1 MSAVTL
7 AAPARSDAK
16 SSIERLLR
24 PRSVAIIGASDKP
37 GALGASV
44 LANLERNGFS
54 GEIHLI
60 NPNRTE
66 IGGRRCLAGIA
77 ALPDGVDAAVL
88 AIPRAGVL
96 DAIAALAGRGVGSAV
111 IFSAGFAEGG
121 ARGLEEQ
128 RQIAAIAQ
136 ASDMVVEGP
145 NCLGLINHREGAAL
159 TFVETCVTPPAAGG
173 KGVGIVSQSG
183 AMAAVLGTTLA
194 SRALGQTYSIS
205 TGNEAASGVEDFVE
219 YLVEDADT
227 AVLAMIVEQF
237 RQPARFLAA
246 ARAARAAGKTIVLL
260 HPGKSSAA
268 RESAATHTGAMA
280 GDHAVMRL
288 LVEQAGVIV
297 AETLEELGDVAEI
310 ALRCPSLPRG
320 GAAVMGESGAFKA
333 LVLDLAEDLALPLP
347 ILTDEN
353 APALRAAL
361 PDFVGVSN
369 PLDLTAQGL
378 VDPDLY
384 ARTLSALLSDER
396 IGTVVLGV
404 IQTDHATIAIK
415 IPPILATLRTRSDDK
430 PVIFAGLDDGAPV
443 EAAVI
448 DQLRQLGVPYF
459 PSSER
464 ALRAVARLVHAA
476 ARVLDGEPSR
486 TGLALDLPVVEGGVI
501 PEHAAKV
508 LLCPAGVRF
517 PRAALATSAAAA
529 RAAADAL
536 GYPVAL
542 KAQSAALSHKSDA
555 GGVILNL
562 KDGDAVEQAWA
573 RMIQAVDA
581 YLPGVVLDGIL
592 VEAMGAPGVELIVG
606 ARADPDWGAVILVGF
621 GGVQAEIL
629 KDTRLVSP
637 AMPRAAITAA
647 LEQLRCAPLFKGW
660 RGAPPLDVEALV
672 DLIEQVAGV
681 MQANPRIREID
692 LNPVLLYPRGQGA
705 IALDAL
711 MIVDPPPA

>member
-24 PRSVAIIGASDKP
+24 PRSVAIVGASDKP

-44 LANLERNGFS
+44 LANLERNGFA
-54 GEIHLI
+54 GPIHLT
-60 NPNRTE
+60 NPKREE
-66 IGGRRCLAGIA
+66 IGGRRCLAGID
-77 ALPDGVDAAVL
+77 ALPDGVDAAIL

-96 DAIAALAGRGVGSAV
+96 DAIERLAARGVGSAV

-121 ARGLEEQ
+121 EQGLAEQ
-128 RQIAAIAQ
+128 RQIAAIAK
-136 ASDMVVEGP
+136 ASGMIVEGP
-145 NCLGLINHREGAAL
+145 NCLGLINHADGAAL
-159 TFVETCVTPPAAGG
+159 TFVETTVTPPAAGLR
-173 KGVGIVSQSG
+173 GVGIVSQSG

-194 SRALGQTYSIS
+194 SRALGQTFSIS

-219 YLVEDADT
+219 YLVADADT

-280 GDHAVMRL
+280 GDYAVMRL

-297 AETLEELGDVAEI
+297 AETLEELGDIAEI
-310 ALRCPSLPRG
+310 ALRCPSLPSG
-320 GAAVMGESGAFKA
+320 GTAVMGESGAFKA
-333 LVLDLAEDLALPLP
+333 LVLDLAEDLALSLP
-347 ILTDEN
+347 ALTDDN

-361 PDFVGVSN
+361 PEFVGVSN

-384 ARTLSALLSDER
+384 ARTLTALLQDPR

-404 IQTDHATIAIK
+404 IQTDHATIGIK
-415 IPPILATLRTRSDDK
+415 VPPILGALRARSDAK

-443 EAAVI
+443 ETGVI
-448 DQLRQLGVPYF
+448 DQLRRLGVPYF

-464 ALRAVARLVHAA
+464 ALRAVARLAHAA
-476 ARVLDGEPSR
+476 DRVLDGEAPR
-486 TGLALDLPVVEGGVI
+486 GGPRLDLPTDGGVI
-501 PEHAAKV
+501 PEYAAKV
-508 LLCPAGVRF
+508 LLRLAGVRF
-517 PRAALATSAAAA
+517 PRAVLATSAAAA
-529 RAAADAL
+529 RVAADTL
-536 GYPVAL
+536 GYPVVL

-562 KDGDAVEQAWA
+562 KNGDAVEQAWS
-573 RMIQAVDA
+573 RMGESVEA
-581 YLPGVVLDGIL
+581 YLPGVVLDGVL

-606 ARADPDWGAVILVGF
+606 ARADADWGPVILVGF

-629 KDTRLVSP
+629 KDVRLISP
-637 AMPRAAITAA
+637 AMPRAAILAQV
-647 LEQLRCAPLFKGW
+647 EQLRAAPLFKGW
-660 RGAPPLDVEALV
+660 RGAPPLDVDALV
-672 DLIEQVAGV
+672 DLIEQIGRV
-681 MQANPRIREID
+681 MQANPRIWEID

-705 IALDAL
+705 VALDAL
-711 MIVDPPPA
+711 MLVQPA